1 MIAGWYLVN
10 TAISESRWC
19 TKKGESFRELD
30 DETMRVPKPRSRLIE
45 YVCRRHGLM
54 MLLLLSI
61 GVLTSI
67 IYVASS
73 AEDYA
78 FEQRHPNYYKWYNA
92 GEETM
97 DGFLVWNPR
106 CQMPAKE
113 PIDPVIRPYFK
124 KEKFENCSAEVPFTG
139 VFRDENGTVILFV
152 DSATL
157 RPGTQCCWS
166 AVLRATNPKT
176 AANDTHSR
184 PPRRA
189 PPHHRT
195 TTKPKS
201 RKENVDS
208 SIVVKQCENIDER
221 TALPEG
227 IEAAMVAC
235 TQKSSGKTIYRN
247 VHAVIGL
254 DKVRD
259 RFQRNETTT
268 AAAGSLSRKLSI
280 LMMGIDSVSR
290 LNFLRSAPNTEKYLR
305 ETGWVRLDGYNKMAD
320 NTFPNLMAILTG
332 QSLADAYA
340 KCKPTVPYGLDRCP
354 FLWRNFRQAGYATA
368 YGEDET
374 ALNTFNYLKVGFMDP
389 PTDYYLRPYI
399 LACEKLLKSR
409 KRFGL
414 KYCTGPE
421 ISFDRILDY
430 AVDFARTFL
439 GLPYFG
445 FFWTTSVSHDN
456 SNGISSMD
464 GRLLGKF
471 KLLEREGVLND
482 SMVVFL
488 SDHGMRWGP
497 IRNTY
502 VGWYEERLPFLYIW
516 LPEWLR
522 LERPDAYSSLR
533 GNQHRLLSPFDL
545 YQTLREVLSWSGGQA
560 NPPPGC
566 ADCRS
571 MLGPVP
577 YERGCSDVGI
587 SSHWCACTTFDR
599 ANSRDPIV
607 EQGAAVFVDHA
618 NKRISAYKDKKGR
631 QLCAKLRLKRIM
643 RVNKAVEMNDSNV
656 LVYFY
661 LLQLL
666 PGDGKFEVTVRYHE
680 NATYTV
686 TDHEVSR
693 LDSYASSAKCLDR
706 GYKLYCHCLR

>member
-19 TKKGESFRELD
+19 RRKGESLRELD
-30 DETMRVPKPRSRLIE
+30 DETMRIAKHRSRFVDCI
-45 YVCRRHGLM
+45 CRRPGLV

-61 GVLTSI
+61 GVLTSF
-67 IYVASS
+67 YVASS

-78 FEQRHPNYYKWYNA
+78 FEQRHPSYYKWYNS

-97 DGFLVWNPR
+97 DGYLVWNPR

-113 PIDPVIRPYFK
+113 PLDPVIKPHFK
-124 KEKFENCSAEVPFTG
+124 KEKFENCSTEIPFTG
-139 VFRDENGTVILFV
+139 VSRDENGTVILYV
-152 DSATL
+152 DSASL
-157 RPGTQCCWS
+157 QPGTECCWS
-166 AVLRATNPKT
+166 AVLRATNPKP
-176 AANDTHSR
+176 AGNDSLTR

-189 PPHHRT
+189 PPHHHT
-195 TTKPKS
+195 TSKPKP
-201 RKENVDS
+201 RKEKVDS
-208 SIVVKQCENIDER
+208 SIVVKDCESFDER

-227 IEAAMVAC
+227 IEAAMVTC
-235 TQKSSGKTIYRN
+235 TQKSSGKMIYRN

-254 DKVRD
+254 EKVHD
-259 RFQRNETTT
+259 RFQRNETAVTT
-268 AAAGSLSRKLSI
+268 VEPLSRKLSI

-290 LNFLRSAPNTEKYLR
+290 LNFLRSAPNTEKFLR
-305 ETGWVRLDGYNKMAD
+305 ETGFVRMDGYNKMAD

-332 QSLADAYA
+332 QNITDSYA

-354 FLWRNFRQAGYATA
+354 FLWQNFRQAGYATA

-389 PTDYYLRPYI
+389 PTDYYLRPYM
-399 LACEKLLKSR
+399 LACERLLKSR

-421 ISFDRILDY
+421 VSFDRILNY
-430 AVDFARTFL
+430 AVEFARTFL

-445 FFWTTSVSHDN
+445 FFWTNSVSHDS

-464 GRLLGKF
+464 DRLLEKF
-471 KLLEREGVLND
+471 KQLERDGVLNET
-482 SMVVFL
+482 MVVFL
-488 SDHGMRWGP
+488 SDHGMRWGA

-502 VGWYEERLPFLYIW
+502 VGWYEERLPLLYIW
-516 LPEWLR
+516 LPEWVR
-522 LERPDAYSSLR
+522 LERPDLYPSLR

-545 YQTLREVLSWSGGQA
+545 YQTLREVLSWSGGEA
-560 NPPPGC
+560 SPPSGC

-587 SSHWCACTTFDR
+587 SSHWCACTAFDR
-599 ANSRDPIV
+599 ANSRDPII
-607 EQGAAVFVDHA
+607 EQGASVFVDHA
-618 NKRISAYKDKKGR
+618 NDRISVYKDKKGK
-631 QLCAKLRLKRIM
+631 QLCAKLRLKKVI
-643 RVNKAVEMNDSNV
+643 RVNKAIETTDTNV
-656 LVYFY
+656 HVYFY
-661 LLQLL
+661 LLQLS

-680 NATYTV
+680 NGTYVV
-686 TDHEVSR
+686 TDQEVSR